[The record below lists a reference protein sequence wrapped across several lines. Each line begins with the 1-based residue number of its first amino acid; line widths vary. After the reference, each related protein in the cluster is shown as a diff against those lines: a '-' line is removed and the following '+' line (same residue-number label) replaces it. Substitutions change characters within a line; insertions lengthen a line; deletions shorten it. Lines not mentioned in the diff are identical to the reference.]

1 MSEQLYTPYGF
12 RDWLFE
18 DAKQR
23 QELHEKLHS
32 VFINHQYRDVETPIV
47 EYMQVFD
54 KERGSI
60 SPLDMYKFVDR
71 DGEVLALRPDMTP
84 ALARMGTFYFNKE
97 DLPLRITS
105 TGYTFRYNSRY
116 SAKQR
121 QLSQTGIEL
130 YGDGNLE
137 EDVEALTV
145 AIEALTAS
153 EVREFRIAV
162 GYAKLTEEILK
173 QLQVPVE
180 ERAEWLEQIES
191 KNQTALGQKA
201 KQMAFSE
208 TQWAMLQLLSDAGDY
223 EMLKKGNI
231 LSRQLGWVEAQRGFD
246 RMAAVAERIRQ
257 QGMDSYVIYD
267 PGMKAELDYYT
278 GIIFKGYAT
287 GSGET
292 VLDGGRYDAL
302 LKQYGSDWSAIGF
315 GINQDSLMVA
325 WKSQKEAAAKVDEN
339 EESWLTFALTKGR
352 LATKTLKLLEGLGI
366 RCDEMYTDTRKLVFE
381 DPDKR
386 VRFFLAKA
394 GDVPTYV
401 EYGAADIGVVGKDV
415 LLEEKKDLYEVLDLG
430 FGKCRMAVA
439 GFPEGAQLLQS
450 RSDFKVATKYPEIA
464 RQHFLKHH
472 QMPEILKL
480 GGSIELAPIV
490 GLSDVIVDIVET
502 GSTLKE
508 NGLEVLDTVCPVSA
522 RLVVNKASMKIQHER
537 ISQLIN
543 DVAVILQNE

>member
-1 MSEQLYTPYGF
+1 MAEQLYTPYGF

-18 DAKQR
+18 DAEQKQL
-23 QELHEKLHS
+23 LHERLHS
-32 VFINHQYRDVETPIV
+32 VFIKYGYRDVETPIV
-47 EYMQVFD
+47 EYLQVFD
-54 KERGSI
+54 KERGSV

-71 DGEVLALRPDMTP
+71 DGEVLSLRPDMTP
-84 ALARMGTFYFNKE
+84 ALARMGTFYFQKE

-121 QLSQTGIEL
+121 QLSQTGIEY
-130 YGDGNLE
+130 YGDGRLE

-145 AIEALTAS
+145 AIEALKAS
-153 EVREFRIAV
+153 EIETFRIAV
-162 GYAKLTEEILK
+162 GYAKLTEAILEA
-173 QLQVPVE
+173 LQVPKE
-180 ERAEWLEQIES
+180 ERDEWLEQIES
-191 KNQTALGQKA
+191 KNQTALEQKA
-201 KQMAFSE
+201 Q
-208 TQWAMLQLLSDAGDY
+208 AMGVNENAWKLISILSDAGGI
-223 EMLKKGNI
+223 ELIRQGET
-231 LSRQLGWVEAQRGFD
+231 LSALLGWKPVQEGFQRIAQ
-246 RMAAVAERIRQ
+246 VAEQIAHN
-257 QGMDSYVIYD
+257 DLSTYVIYD
-267 PGMKAELDYYT
+267 PGMKAELGYYT

-287 GSGET
+287 GSGDT

-302 LKQYGSDWSAIGF
+302 LKQFGADWSAIGF
-315 GINQDSLMVA
+315 GINQDSLMEA
-325 WKSQKEAAAKVDEN
+325 WKNQKNALKEKKA
-339 EESWLTFALTKGR
+339 EEGWLTIALTKGR
-352 LATKTLKLLEGLGI
+352 LATKTLKLLEGIGI

-381 DPDKR
+381 DPKMQ

-439 GFPEGAQLLQS
+439 GFPEGERLLQS
-450 RSDFKVATKYPEIA
+450 RADFKVATKYPEIA

-508 NGLEVLDTVCPVSA
+508 NGLMVLDTVCPVSA

-537 ISQLIN
+537 ISMLIK
-543 DVAVILQNE
+543 DIAAIIKE